1 MPGTSPCAGA
11 SRRFNFRPPRV
22 QPSPLQEL
30 RSLWDSLPHKALFGV
45 LLAAWA
51 ALFHLLGNSTLG
63 YISTDSMFGWLAAVY
78 DGSSRLGRDDELGL
92 LVPWLVGAI
101 LYLRRTELAAVPKA
115 PWSPAILLVAVGL
128 LLHMAGYVVQQT
140 RLGVVGCILGFYGIM
155 GMLWGRKWMAEVAFP
170 YFLLLFCVPVSV
182 FLDTM
187 THKLRLVST
196 MLSTGFCEVVLNI
209 PLVRSGTQVFHK
221 ATASMP
227 GFSFDVAPACSG
239 IRSATVVLLLTITY
253 AFLSFRGWGRRAVLV
268 LLSPVFAVLAN
279 VIRLIVVFTVSEAQG
294 QKAGEMIE
302 NKFGFATF
310 LIALGCVFLV
320 ARFLQEP
327 DSPSEGSARPEG
339 QPTPT
344 VP

>member
-1 MPGTSPCAGA
+1 M
-11 SRRFNFRPPRV
+11 

-30 RSLWDSLPHKALFGV
+30 RSLWDSLPHKAFFGV
-45 LLAAWA
+45 LAAAWI

-63 YISTDSMFGWLAAVY
+63 YISTESMFGWLQAVY
-78 DGSSRLGRDDELGL
+78 DGSAKQGRDDELGL

-115 PWSPAILLVAVGL
+115 TWAPAVLLVVLGL
-128 LLHMAGYVVQQT
+128 VLHMAGYVVQQT

-155 GMLWGRKWMAEVAFP
+155 GMLWGRAWMSEIAFP

-187 THKLRLVST
+187 THQLRMLST
-196 MLSTGFCEVVLNI
+196 LLSTGFCEVVLNI

-221 ATASMP
+221 ATATMP

-253 AFLSFRGWGRRAVLV
+253 AFLSFRGWGRRAVLI

-310 LIALGCVFLV
+310 LIALGCVFFV

-327 DSPSEGSARPEG
+327 DSAPSSAPASEAST
-339 QPTPT
+339 TPSA
-344 VP
+344 P